1 MTIDKNKYGLTADGK
16 SVDIYTLKN
25 SNGIEVSIITY
36 GGIITSIKT
45 PNKKGVI
52 ENIVLGYDSLQDYI
66 KDKSYLGAIIGPYA
80 NRIAK
85 SQFTLD
91 GNLYNLEKNDGPNN
105 LHSGPNGF
113 DKVLWN
119 ASTRINKNNLS
130 LVLNYLSKDME
141 QGFPGNLNTTVTYTL
156 NNNNCLDI
164 IYEATTDKKTVV
176 NLTNHSYFNLSGNF
190 KNDIL
195 DHMVQIHSDAI
206 LPVDEF
212 CIPKGEFE
220 KVEHTPF
227 DFRIFKALGKEID
240 NDNDQLKLGK
250 GYDHCWV
257 LNNQNDDVQLIASAQ
272 HTESG
277 RVLEVFTSEPGVQLY
292 TGNHLE
298 GYFEKRTGFCLET
311 QHFPDSPNQHHF
323 PSVVLQPNETYH
335 SKTTFKFSVS

>member
-45 PNKKGVI
+45 PNKKGFI

-119 ASTRINKNNLS
+119 ASTKINKN
-130 LVLNYLSKDME
+130 D
-141 QGFPGNLNTTVTYTL
+141 
-156 NNNNCLDI
+156 
-164 IYEATTDKKTVV
+164 
-176 NLTNHSYFNLSGNF
+176 
-190 KNDIL
+190 
-195 DHMVQIHSDAI
+195 
-206 LPVDEF
+206 
-212 CIPKGEFE
+212 
-220 KVEHTPF
+220 
-227 DFRIFKALGKEID
+227 
-240 NDNDQLKLGK
+240 
-250 GYDHCWV
+250 
-257 LNNQNDDVQLIASAQ
+257 
-272 HTESG
+272 
-277 RVLEVFTSEPGVQLY
+277 
-292 TGNHLE
+292 
-298 GYFEKRTGFCLET
+298 
-311 QHFPDSPNQHHF
+311 
-323 PSVVLQPNETYH
+323 
-335 SKTTFKFSVS
+335 